1 MKRFLALLAVA
12 ALATSV
18 SAGEL
23 KWLTSMDEALAKAK
37 KENKLVLMD
46 FTGSDWCFFCIKLEK
61 EVFSTREFQEYAA
74 KNLVLLKLD
83 FPRKK
88 KLPAEQEKANRALME
103 KYKVR
108 GFPTL
113 VILSPEGKELDRK
126 VGYGGGGPD
135 SLIKLLDK
143 HRPDAS

>member
-1 MKRFLALLAVA
+1 MKRWLTLLSLLALVLP
-12 ALATSV
+12 T

-23 KWLTSMDEALAKAK
+23 KWLTSMDEALAQAK
-37 KENKLVLMD
+37 KENKLVLVN
-46 FTGSDWCFFCIKLEK
+46 FTGSDWCFFCIKQEK
-61 EVFSTREFQEYAA
+61 EVFSTREFQNYAA

-113 VILSPEGKELDRK
+113 VILSPEGKELARR
-126 VGYGGGGPD
+126 VGYGGGGPEP
-135 SLIKLLDK
+135 LIKLLDK
-143 HRPDAS
+143 HRSDAS